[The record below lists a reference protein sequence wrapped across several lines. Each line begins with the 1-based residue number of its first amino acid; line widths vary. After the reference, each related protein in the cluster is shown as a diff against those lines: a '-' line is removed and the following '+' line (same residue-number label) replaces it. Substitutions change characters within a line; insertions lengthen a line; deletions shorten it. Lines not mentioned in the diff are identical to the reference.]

1 VNRAAGLA
9 VRRGFADTRLGQ
21 IHYVVAGAGPP
32 VILLHQTPRSWD
44 EYRDVI
50 PILATRFR
58 TFAMDTIGFG
68 DSTRTSG
75 PASVETF
82 ADGVLAFMAAI
93 GLDTASIVGH
103 HTGGVIAVELAAN
116 HPELVDKLVLSG
128 TTCVDE
134 EGRRRAA
141 EWPPID
147 EVAFSPDGSHL
158 IELWRKRESYYPKD
172 RPDLLQRLVI
182 DALKVLDK
190 VEDGH
195 VAVDTFHMEK
205 LLPRITCP
213 TLLMCGTDDWA
224 AFPDLQRLAGYLPHA
239 KVVEVPGTGV
249 PMVDHMPDR
258 FAAIVMEFLDAPS
271 PGR

>member
-1 VNRAAGLA
+1 MRVS
-9 VRRGFADTRLGQ
+9 VVKRGFADTRLGQ
-21 IHYVVAGAGPP
+21 IHYVVAGSGSP
-32 VILLHQTPRSWD
+32 VVLLHQTPRSWD

-50 PILATRFR
+50 PVLATRFR

-68 DSTRTSG
+68 DSARPSG
-75 PASVETF
+75 PETVESF
-82 ADGVLAFMAAI
+82 ADGVLAFMEAM
-93 GLDTASIVGH
+93 GLDRASIVGH

-147 EVAFSPDGSHL
+147 EASFSPDGSHL
-158 IELWRKRESYYPKD
+158 MELWRNRQSYYPKD
-172 RPDLLQRLVI
+172 RPDLLQRLVV
-182 DALKVLDK
+182 DALKVFDR
-190 VEDGH
+190 VEEGH
-195 VAVDTFHMEK
+195 IAVDTFHMEE

-213 TLLMCGTDDWA
+213 TLLMCGTEDWA
-224 AFPDLQRLAGYLPHA
+224 AFPDLARLAGYLPHA

-249 PMVDHMPDR
+249 PMVDHVPHE
-258 FAAIVMEFLDAPS
+258 FAAIVMDFLSGSAP
-271 PGR
+271 